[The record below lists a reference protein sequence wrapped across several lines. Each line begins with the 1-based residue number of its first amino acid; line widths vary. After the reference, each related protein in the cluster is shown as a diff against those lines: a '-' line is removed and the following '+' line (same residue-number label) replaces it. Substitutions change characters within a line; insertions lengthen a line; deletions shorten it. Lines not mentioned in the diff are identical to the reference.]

1 MSLLIDRGQIVT
13 AICEHLRITVPEL
26 SLVKP
31 YQGELDRYSKK
42 TQIKEPT
49 FPAVVNL
56 TTPFALVISKNRQ
69 PVKEKGNSLRFKH
82 DISIYIGDSNK
93 HDFNTLDTPYILT
106 LLTRCVDE
114 LHGKSLINGA
124 GALQLES
131 DGEYLI
137 TTDLFTIYDQ
147 QYYQFEIGT

>member
-13 AICEHLRITVPEL
+13 AICAYLRVQVPEL
-26 SLVKP
+26 NLVKP

-42 TQIKEPT
+42 TQIKEAT
-49 FPAVVNL
+49 FPAMVNL

-69 PVKEKGNSLRFKH
+69 RIEGKGNSLRFRH

-124 GALQLES
+124 GALNLES
-131 DGEYLI
+131 DGDYLI

-147 QYYQFEIGT
+147 QYFQYEIGT